1 VSAAQ
6 RRPAKGVSS
15 QPDRRGAFGGFLTP
29 RPAVD
34 VGMPTMRSSFVR
46 GLAAVLSTPAVVVA
60 IPVVLAIVWLAVV
73 AAGYQGPFV
82 LLAHT
87 FALPPVGTAT
97 DVSVAARAFPG
108 TAILAIAL
116 TIVFRAI
123 IVSAVTGVAVQ
134 SLRNGRVDRWVWLP
148 ALRSFR
154 ASLAV
159 SLASLSVLFLA
170 QLISAFLGGVGG
182 FGLFLQIGA
191 FVLGITAFTYAPVI
205 AATEERRLVDTLS
218 RSWRAARIPGTGG
231 LSLATLYV
239 LPSLMVLLAAPALP
253 GGALGVNPS
262 VGAWIFVIVVNVLHV
277 SVAVMYAYRYL
288 SIAEHVPEPAVPATR
303 PR

>member
-1 VSAAQ
+1 MSAG
-6 RRPAKGVSS
+6 RRG
-15 QPDRRGAFGGFLTP
+15 QGDRAPRAERGGAFGGFLTP

-46 GLAAVLSTPAVVVA
+46 GLAVVASTPGVVIA
-60 IPVVLAIVWLAVV
+60 IPVVLALVWLGAV

-87 FALPPVGTAT
+87 FALPPVGTAS
-97 DVSVAARAFPG
+97 DVSVAARTFPG
-108 TAILAIAL
+108 AAIVAVAV
-116 TIVFRAI
+116 TIVFRAL
-123 IVSAVTGVAVQ
+123 VVAAVTGVAVR
-134 SLRNGRVDRWVWLP
+134 SLRDGRVDRWVWVP
-148 ALRSFR
+148 ALRSLR
-154 ASLAV
+154 AAVAV
-159 SLASLSVLFLA
+159 SLASVSVLFLA
-170 QLISAFLGGVGG
+170 QLIGAFLGGAAG

-205 AATEERRLVDTLS
+205 AATEDRRLADALS

-253 GGALGVNPS
+253 GGDLGVNPT
-262 VGAWIFVIVVNVLHV
+262 VGAWIFVIVTNLIHV
-277 SVAVMYAYRYL
+277 SVAAMYAYRYL
-288 SIAEHVPEPAVPATR
+288 SIADHVPEPPAPA
-303 PR
+303 PRRR